1 MGKFNFI
8 ERKSIEK
15 MTKILFKK
23 YNSKYM
29 LFEGDRNDYKN
40 VCTQVD
46 GRWLREKGWVIPIT
60 STDKFTSIVKIAF
73 PTVTL
78 VDELPP
84 KDEPKNEDES
94 QESTGEFVPNP
105 VMPDESVS
113 TIYRA
118 RSAKKVASRSRIK
131 PRERKVLVDDTDIA
145 LSSSSEED
153 SDSDSSADYPSRS
166 PTRKGYINESAI
178 SKMNMA
184 NRRLLELE
192 LEDK

>member
-1 MGKFNFI
+1 
-8 ERKSIEK
+8 
-15 MTKILFKK
+15 
-23 YNSKYM
+23 M
-29 LFEGDRNDYKN
+29 LFEGDRDDYKN
-40 VCTQVD
+40 VCKQVG
-46 GRWLREKGWVIPIT
+46 GRWLREKGWAIPI
-60 STDKFTSIVKIAF
+60 SNTDKFTGIVKIAF
-73 PTVTL
+73 PEVSL

-84 KDEPKNEDES
+84 KEETKKEESSENDEEES
-94 QESTGEFVPNP
+94 QEATDEFVPNP